1 MSKVYVNDIWVEDL
15 FKWFSDHVS
24 SSGGDGGGV
33 ICCGN
38 PDETAKMFVEWWASE
53 RGLDEK
59 GDWNTTVFGKP
70 HVVHYGLDRFPH
82 PRDEYTVNNVRFIN
96 YHDSN
101 ENYMFC
107 DKEVD
112 IGFSDYSFVV
122 TGDCHWGWSNQ
133 GKVSVKK
140 I

>member
-15 FKWFSDHVS
+15 FEWFSDHVS
-24 SSGGDGGGV
+24 SSGGDGAGS

-38 PDETAKMFVEWWASE
+38 PDETAKMFVEWWAAKQ
-53 RGLDEK
+53 GVDEN
-59 GDWNTTVFGKP
+59 GDWHTTALGKP
-70 HVVHYGLDRFPH
+70 HVVHYGPSRFPH
-82 PRDEYTVNNVRFIN
+82 PRDEYTNRGIRFIN

-112 IGFSDYSFVV
+112 IGFDDYSFIV
-122 TGDCHWGWSNQ
+122 TGDCRWGWTNQ
-133 GKVSVKK
+133 GRGPVKK